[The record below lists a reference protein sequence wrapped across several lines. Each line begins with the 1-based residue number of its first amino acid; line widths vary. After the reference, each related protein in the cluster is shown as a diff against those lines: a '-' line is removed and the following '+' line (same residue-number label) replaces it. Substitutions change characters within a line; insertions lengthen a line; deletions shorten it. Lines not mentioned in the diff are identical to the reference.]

1 MNNPPYSDWAYDP
14 ATGRISDTTAP
25 VAIDIDPP
33 HTSEHRY
40 YPKAQ
45 K

>member
-14 ATGRISDTTAP
+14 ATGWIIDTTAP
-25 VAIDIDPP
+25 VTIDIDPP